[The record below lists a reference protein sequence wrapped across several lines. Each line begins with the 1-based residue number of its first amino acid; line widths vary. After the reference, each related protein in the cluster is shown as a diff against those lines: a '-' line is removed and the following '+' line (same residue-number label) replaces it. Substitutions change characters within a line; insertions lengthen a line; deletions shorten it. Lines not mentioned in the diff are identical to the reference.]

1 MYIYI
6 GMGRPPQPQEQPA
19 GHRGDPIQ
27 VGSLHLSLSLPFSLP
42 LCPLPLPCLTDIAWN
57 GYTAR
62 FVPGAEL

>member
-27 VGSLHLSLSLPFSLP
+27 VESLFTHCISLSLSFSLP
-42 LCPLPLPCLTDIAWN
+42 INKLLVPELMLELSAIA
-57 GYTAR
+57 
-62 FVPGAEL
+62 VLS

>member
-27 VGSLHLSLSLPFSLP
+27 VESLFTHCISLSLSFSLP
-42 LCPLPLPCLTDIAWN
+42 LCRLPLPSPSLAQSCDPIQLQ
-57 GYTAR
+57 
-62 FVPGAEL
+62 